1 MHPPLVLGVLVSCV
15 LGGGAW
21 PRGAPVGP
29 DDEVRRALA
38 LVRELRDA
46 APAAVLKGLAE
57 VHTREALDALLEATN
72 HLETPAALQ
81 LVYGLVATYCTDR
94 EFAEH
99 ALAALEREA
108 LGPNTGRWLPAT
120 EGLVAAGDPGVDALG
135 RVFERSTDPAVRASA
150 LGPLMPGLRLAG
162 SVAGLDQILASWRQP
177 ESGAYETAVRTLAA
191 FRGDEHLRR
200 FERAL
205 GDPRTSPELR
215 GLVLDALTRMSNQGA
230 DGVLVRVLE
239 CDDDALRVA
248 AIQALEARGVP
259 GCERYLERLT
269 DSGATQVRAAAWIAL
284 AGRVP
289 EDSRYRRRL
298 ALLADHDDSTLRV
311 AAAVVLGRARF
322 EGSVDA
328 LIVLLAD
335 DEWRVRDAA
344 LDACLDQRDRALV
357 PALIARCD
365 AEAPARRDRVR
376 DTLVG
381 LTAVD
386 HGASSARWRAWWDRE
401 GKDLPLATAEAAQA
415 FLDARPRAE
424 AGAGRSTAQFYGIPL
439 TSNRVVFVVD
449 ASGSMSAGTG
459 QSRSSDAPVRTRI
472 EVAKAE
478 LMAVVERLEPRARFN
493 IVWFASGTSA
503 WRARLAERTP
513 ANLRSARRFVEER
526 RADGATALYD
536 GLVTAWRDR
545 DVEAIYL
552 LSDGAPSA
560 GRLVQP
566 EAILADVRA
575 RFASKPVTVHC
586 ISVGTASPLLEAIAG
601 ATGGLY
607 RVVD

>member
-1 MHPPLVLGVLVSCV
+1 MQPPLVIGVLASFF
-15 LGGGAW
+15 LSGGAGLH
-21 PRGAPVGP
+21 RATLAP
-29 DDEVRRALA
+29 DNEVRRALA

-57 VHTREALDALLEATN
+57 VRTQEALDALLEAAN
-72 HLETPAALQ
+72 HLTTPAALQ
-81 LVYGLVATYCTDR
+81 LVYGLVATYCSDR
-94 EFAEH
+94 EFAEP

-108 LGPNTGRWLPAT
+108 LGPNPGRWLPAT
-120 EGLVAAGDPGVDALG
+120 EGLVAAGDTAIDALG
-135 RVFERSTDPAVRASA
+135 RVFERSTDAAARASA

-162 SVAGLDQILASWRQP
+162 SAAGLDRILATWRQP

-205 GDPRTSPELR
+205 ADPRTSLELR
-215 GLVLDALTRMSNQGA
+215 GLVLDALTRMSNEGA

-239 CDDDALRVA
+239 CENNALRVA

-269 DSGATQVRAAAWIAL
+269 DSGANEVRAAAWIAL

-289 EDSRYRRRL
+289 EDSRYKRRL
-298 ALLADHDDSTLRV
+298 ALLADHDNSTLRA

-322 EGSVDA
+322 EGAVGA
-328 LIVLLAD
+328 LAGLLAD
-335 DEWRVRDAA
+335 DDWRVRDTA
-344 LDACLDQRDRALV
+344 LDACLDLRDGALV
-357 PALIARCD
+357 PTLISRIDLEALV
-365 AEAPARRDRVR
+365 RRDRVR

-386 HGASSARWRAWWDRE
+386 HGASSARWRAWWERE
-401 GKDLPLATAEAAQA
+401 GKDQPLATAEAAQA

-424 AGAGRSTAQFYGIPL
+424 SGAGRSIAQFYGIPL
-439 TSNRVVFVVD
+439 TSNRVAFVID

-459 QSRSSDAPVRTRI
+459 SHATGAPAHTRI
-472 EVAKAE
+472 EVAKSQ
-478 LMAVVERLEPRARFN
+478 LLAVVGRLEPRARFN
-493 IVWFASGTSA
+493 IVWFATDTSA

-513 ANLRSARRFVEER
+513 ANLRSAQRFVEER

-536 GLVTAWRDR
+536 GLVAAWRDR

-552 LSDGAPSA
+552 LSDGTPSA

-586 ISVGTASPLLEAIAG
+586 ISVGTASSLLEAIAG
-601 ATGGLY
+601 ATGGMY
-607 RVVD
+607 RVID